1 MFYTPDLL
9 RLIATIFIAVTCVV
23 IGDTAGKL
31 LTGGGVDPFIVAWSR
46 FFLAALMLLPFS
58 RLTPRELPA
67 LLNRS
72 VLLRAVFIVCGICCI
87 LTALKTE
94 PIANVFGGI
103 AKLLCREAPATGSR
117 MKTPSSMPRL
127 KGFRFPR
134 EIIAY
139 AVWAY
144 HRFALSGADVED
156 LLAERGVIVS
166 RESIRLWVN
175 RFGAQFATCIR
186 RDRPGPSDKWHLDEV
201 VIPIRGRKHWLW
213 RAVDANGHTL
223 DILVQTR
230 RNARAA
236 RRFLA
241 RLIAQFG
248 QPRVMITD
256 KLRSYFKPI
265 RNLAPDADHRAHKG
279 LNNLVEG
286 SHRPTR
292 RREKIMGRFKSQRQA
307 QRFLAAHDQINTL
320 FRPRRYRLTASSY
333 RHARADAFSLWND
346 YALEMNA

>member
-1 MFYTPDLL
+1 
-9 RLIATIFIAVTCVV
+9 
-23 IGDTAGKL
+23 
-31 LTGGGVDPFIVAWSR
+31 
-46 FFLAALMLLPFS
+46 
-58 RLTPRELPA
+58 
-67 LLNRS
+67 
-72 VLLRAVFIVCGICCI
+72 
-87 LTALKTE
+87 
-94 PIANVFGGI
+94 
-103 AKLLCREAPATGSR
+103 

-175 RFGAQFATCIR
+175 RFGAQFAACIR